1 MLLVKEIFG
10 PTIQGEGE
18 TAGCPAIFIRFSGCN
33 MWSGKPIDQAA
44 SQCPFC
50 DTDFTDGEKM
60 SVHEVVGEV
69 VHLTRGKTNMLV
81 VLSGG
86 EPLLQQESDLV
97 ELVKELHEL
106 GYTTQVETNGTVNK
120 PAILDILDFVTC
132 SPKLAPEECKIDWKY
147 VTALKLLYPHP
158 NPKITPEDF
167 DNELSKLNSD
177 NIHRFLQPIDKQDTR
192 INLFNTNATI
202 QKVKE
207 LGLPWRLSLQTH
219 KIINQP

>member
-1 MLLVKEIFG
+1 
-10 PTIQGEGE
+10 
-18 TAGCPAIFIRFSGCN
+18 
-33 MWSGKPIDQAA
+33 MWSGKPEDQAE
-44 SQCPFC
+44 SKCPFC

-69 VHLTRGKTNMLV
+69 AHLTRGKTNMLV

-97 ELVKELHEL
+97 DLVKELHEL
-106 GYTTQVETNGTVNK
+106 GFTTQVETNGTVNK
-120 PAILDILDFVTC
+120 PAILSILDFVTC
-132 SPKLAPEECKIDWKY
+132 SPKLSPEECKIDWQH
-147 VTALKLLYPHP
+147 VTTLKLLYPHP

-167 DNELSKLNSD
+167 NKVIVKVSSHS
-177 NIHRFLQPIDKQDTR
+177 IQRFLQPIDKQDAQ

>member
-33 MWSGKPIDQAA
+33 MWSGKPEDQAG

-50 DTDFTDGEKM
+50 DTDFADGEKIIVDRVV
-60 SVHEVVGEV
+60 SEVL
-69 VHLTRGKTNMLV
+69 HLTKGKSNMLV

-86 EPLLQQESDLV
+86 EPLLQPEADLID
-97 ELVKELHEL
+97 LIKQLHEL

-120 PAILDILDFVTC
+120 RLILGMFDAVTC

>member
-18 TAGCPAIFIRFSGCN
+18 TAGCPAIFVRFSGCN
-33 MWSGKPIDQAA
+33 MWSGRPEDQA
-44 SQCPFC
+44 SSKCPFC
-50 DTDFTDGEKM
+50 DTDFLDGDKM
-60 SVHEVVGEV
+60 SFEQVAADVL
-69 VHLTRGKTNMLV
+69 HLAGGQINLLV

-86 EPLLQQESDLV
+86 EPLLQPEGDML
-97 ELVKELHEL
+97 ELIKELHTL
-106 GYTTQVETNGTVNK
+106 GYTTQIETNGTVNK
-120 PAILDILDFVTC
+120 PRVLAAIDAVTC
-132 SPKLAPEECKIDWKY
+132 SPKLPPNQCKIDWQY

-158 NPKITPEDF
+158 DQDITPEGF
-167 DNELSKLNSD
+167 DVEIKKLNVD
-177 NIHRFLQPIDKQDTR
+177 NIHRFLQPIDKQDNQ